1 MALSSDIVKSF
12 AKMAAAVPESNE
24 PSFIFGTAKKVGGEY
39 FVRFDGSELYTPVM
53 STIDISDDD
62 RVMVMIQNHTGT
74 ITSNVTSPA
83 VSNKSFSDYKETVA
97 GSFDHIY
104 ATYITAQE
112 IEAEYI
118 KTALLD
124 AEVAK
129 VGYLKTNQLDA
140 EVAKL
145 GYLTASEADIGYAKI
160 DLTNIGTG
168 AIKQGMI
175 DTGAIGTAQIAKG
188 AITDAK
194 IESLTAT
201 KIKGGTLDASQIT
214 VANLNVDTMT
224 VGTINGS
231 RIASGTVDHDRLSAE
246 LSAMVDNSVSDVTI
260 YYCLW
265 NSPTTAP
272 ADNYSEWN
280 TRAPN
285 WQADKY
291 MWQKTVTIFSDHT
304 QEKPHTTTTKTCIQ
318 GAKGQDGE
326 RGTTWFAG
334 TGVYGTAKD
343 TGEDGNV
350 FPDSGVSSAILG
362 DHYLNTTYQNVYI
375 CSFPGNAAT
384 AKWKY
389 EQNIKGTDGTPGVPG
404 ADGKSEY
411 LHIKYSND
419 GLNFTGHDGEDPGDY
434 IGTYTSN
441 DSGDSMTF
449 DDYTWAKIKGTP
461 GQDGVSPTISTSKDS
476 GVTTITIVDAK
487 GTKTA
492 KVNDGTNGTNGKDG
506 KDGTS
511 VTVEETRYKEGTSAT
526 IPPSGEW
533 PSKDPV
539 EVAEGNYLWTR
550 VLYSDGSKAFSV
562 AKQGKSGTNGKDG
575 TNGTNGKDG
584 KDGLDGY
591 SPTVIAV
598 KDGTTTTI
606 TVTNKTG
613 TSTATIND
621 GKDGTD
627 GKDGKDGQRGATWYA
642 GTAIDGDPEDEASTY
657 NTGIASAIAGD
668 RYLNTDNQNVYICT
682 LGGNASTALW
692 IYEQNIKGEQ
702 GAPGGAGKD
711 GKSAYVHIKYSND
724 NGKSF
729 TGNQG
734 EDPGSYIGTYTDDEE
749 TDKLVLSLYK
759 WAKIEGPKG
768 DAPKVTNQTYAWQLS
783 YNGDTVPT
791 GDWSPTEL
799 YPTVLQY
806 VWTMTSTFWDN
817 GDVTYSYIVGGR
829 SGTDGEGMIGLNR
842 ALQTGAAITK
852 TNMSM
857 GSVGYLEFPAYKL
870 DSKLNEMELRT
881 TDYLTLSFDYV
892 IDGVEDD
899 GTASIQAGF
908 DSEPG
913 FVFASKSIGKSYIL
927 DSDGEV
933 ILDSTGGQIWDNG
946 AGLTG
951 HYVSTIAVT
960 DAIRNSVSKRL
971 KFRVYDAPHA
981 SIVITKCKLE
991 IGDTETPW
999 CLAYLDLTEAMDN
1012 ARNSADGKNK
1022 VFYQD
1027 SEPSAIDR
1035 KLNDIWFDTDDGNA
1049 MYYWDGSNWRKKE
1062 FGGDAIEADSIMARH
1077 IVAGAITAAAIE
1089 AGAITTEKIA
1099 ADAITADLIAANS
1112 ITADH
1117 LNGKIITADYLATD
1131 SVTADA
1137 ILAGEITGEKLNIA
1151 DIVANSALIQEIF
1164 ATDITA
1170 TNTITGGT
1178 FIGGSLQSIG
1188 YEAASS
1194 GNYSKTGMIIDL
1206 AAGCIKTPKFAVTT
1220 AGKLYATDGEFSGK
1234 ITTGSGSK
1242 IGGWT
1247 LTDHDMSATVTT
1259 STGSNYVFFGDGTT
1273 SGSGNQNLHAML
1285 IKTVNNGTEAYP
1297 FFVRNTGYLHATD
1310 ADIRGAI
1317 QATSLTVKEGLIFYD
1332 SNFSTTMTAIG
1343 GRANRLELGATV
1355 SNGTVTQ
1362 IGNGANLYGNLI
1374 LYDNAKETRIA
1385 MPPRQSSWINAISE
1399 AAIDIW
1405 SSTDTTSFNSFGG
1418 IWTKDGKWAFGP
1430 LNSDSSFNLVY
1441 ATATRLANMEN
1452 GFDTGYRFGNDGTFS
1467 SGAVSTGS
1475 VTASGAISANTVTSN
1490 AKGGLKGMPSDDTG
1504 ALREAVLT
1512 GTGAA
1517 RISRFWHGAN
1527 TTASIHSYRGNSWST
1542 YTFSVAS
1549 SDKRLKEN
1557 VKDAEVKQ
1565 AMDLVSQ
1572 IKMRSFDWKDDKK
1585 HQKIGFIADELE
1597 ELDPNL
1603 AVGGGEDENGNM
1615 NVKAV
1620 DTFYLLGYLVKA
1632 LQEANDR
1639 IKVLERRI
1647 GNE

>member
-12 AKMAAAVPESNE
+12 AKMAASVPESNE

-83 VSNKSFSDYKETVA
+83 VSNKSFADYKEGVSGEFDTIRAAYISADEIVA
-97 GSFDHIY
+97 QAIQ
-104 ATYITAQE
+104 TWVL
-112 IEAEYI
+112 EANYI
-118 KTALLD
+118 KTSELD
-124 AEVAK
+124 AEVAN
-129 VGYLKTNQLDA
+129 VGYLKT
-140 EVAKL
+140 AK
-145 GYLTASEADIGYAKI
+145 ADIAYAKV
-160 DLTNIGTG
+160 DLANVK
-168 AIKQGMI
+168 AQSVKFGMI
-175 DTGAIGTAQIAKG
+175 DTESVRNAQVDKAYINDSH
-188 AITDAK
+188 I
-194 IESLTAT
+194 ISLTADKLT
-201 KIKGGTLDASQIT
+201 AGKIDAADIE
-214 VANLNVDTMT
+214 VVNLNANNIT
-224 VGTINGS
+224 VGTINGQ
-231 RIASGTVDHDRLSAE
+231 RIAKGAIDHERLSAE

-260 YYCLW
+260 FYCLW

-272 ADNYSEWN
+272 ADDYSEWN
-280 TRAPN
+280 TKAPA

-318 GAKGQDGE
+318 GAKGQKGDAGE

-334 TGVYGTAKD
+334 AGVYGTAAD
-343 TGEDGNV
+343 TGEDGKV

-375 CSFPGNAAT
+375 CTFPGNAAT

-419 GLNFTGHDGEDPGDY
+419 GLNFTDHDGEDPGAY
-434 IGTYTSN
+434 IGTYTST
-441 DSGDSMTF
+441 DSSDPMVF
-449 DDYTWAKIKGTP
+449 NLYTWAKIKGNP
-461 GQDGVSPTISTSKDS
+461 GEDGKNGVSPTISTSKDS
-476 GVTTITIVDAK
+476 GVTTITIIDAE

-492 KVNDGTNGTNGKDG
+492 KVNDGQQGATGPQGPKGEDG
-506 KDGTS
+506 AS
-511 VTVEETRYKEGTSAT
+511 VTITETKYKEGTSAT

-533 PSKDPV
+533 TSDTPV
-539 EVAEGNYLWTR
+539 AVAEGKFLWTK
-550 VLYSDGSKAFSV
+550 VTYSDGNKTWTTYSV
-562 AKQGKSGTNGKDG
+562 AKQGEKGS
-575 TNGTNGKDG
+575 
-584 KDGLDGY
+584 
-591 SPTVIAV
+591 
-598 KDGTTTTI
+598 
-606 TVTNKTG
+606 TG
-613 TSTATIND
+613 
-621 GKDGTD
+621 
-627 GKDGKDGQRGATWYA
+627 
-642 GTAIDGDPEDEASTY
+642 E
-657 NTGIASAIAGD
+657 TGPQGPKGE
-668 RYLNTDNQNVYICT
+668 T
-682 LGGNASTALW
+682 
-692 IYEQNIKGEQ
+692 GEQ
-702 GAPGGAGKD
+702 GPKGETGSKGDKGDKGETGAKGD
-711 GKSAYVHIKYSND
+711 
-724 NGKSF
+724 
-729 TGNQG
+729 
-734 EDPGSYIGTYTDDEE
+734 
-749 TDKLVLSLYK
+749 
-759 WAKIEGPKG
+759 KG

-791 GDWSPTEL
+791 GEWSPTEL

-817 GDVTYSYIVGGR
+817 GDVTYSYTVGGR

-870 DSKLNEMELRT
+870 DSKLSEMELRT
-881 TDYLTLSFDYV
+881 TDHLTLSFDYV

-913 FVFASKSIGKSYIL
+913 FVFDSKPIGKSYIL

-946 AGLTG
+946 AGLMG

-960 DAIRNSVSKRL
+960 DAIRSSVSKRL
-971 KFRVYDAPHA
+971 KFRVYTAPNA
-981 SIVITKCKLE
+981 SIIITKCKLE

-1049 MYYWDGSNWRKKE
+1049 MYYWDGSNWKKKE

-1112 ITADH
+1112 IKADH
-1117 LNGKIITADYLATD
+1117 LDGKIITADHLATN

-1137 ILAGEITGEKLNIA
+1137 ILAGEITGAKLNIA

-1188 YEAASS
+1188 YEAAAS

-1206 AAGCIKTPKFAVTT
+1206 AAGSIKTPKFAVTT

-1234 ITTGSGSK
+1234 ITTASGSK

-1247 LTDHDMSATVTT
+1247 LTDHDMSATNN
-1259 STGSNYVFFGDGTT
+1259 GYYVFFGDGTT

-1285 IKTVNNGTEAYP
+1285 VKSGNDYP
-1297 FFVRNTGYLHATD
+1297 FFVRNTGFLHATD
-1310 ADIRGAI
+1310 AEIKGAI
-1317 QATSLTVKEGLIFYD
+1317 QATSLTVKENITFYD
-1332 SNFSTTMTAIG
+1332 SSFSNVTSAIG
-1343 GRANRLELGATV
+1343 GRGDRLLLNAISVAGNEPV
-1355 SNGTVTQ
+1355 KV
-1362 IGNGANLYGNLI
+1362 GNGANLYGNLYI
-1374 LYDNAKETRIA
+1374 YDDANETRIA
-1385 MPPRQSSWINAISE
+1385 MPPKQGAWINAISE

-1441 ATATRLANMEN
+1441 ATATRLANMTN
-1452 GFDTGYRFGNDGTFS
+1452 GYDTGYTFSNDGTFT
-1467 SGAVSTGS
+1467 SGAISTGS
-1475 VTASGAISANTVTSN
+1475 VTASGAVSASTVSAS
-1490 AKGGLKGMPSDDTG
+1490 AKGGLQGMPLDNTG
-1504 ALREAVLT
+1504 AVRNAILT

-1517 RISRFWHGAN
+1517 RISRFWHNTN
-1527 TTASIHSYRGNSWST
+1527 TTATIASNRNSDWST
-1542 YTFSVAS
+1542 YTITVAS

-1557 VKDAEVKQ
+1557 VKDTEVAK